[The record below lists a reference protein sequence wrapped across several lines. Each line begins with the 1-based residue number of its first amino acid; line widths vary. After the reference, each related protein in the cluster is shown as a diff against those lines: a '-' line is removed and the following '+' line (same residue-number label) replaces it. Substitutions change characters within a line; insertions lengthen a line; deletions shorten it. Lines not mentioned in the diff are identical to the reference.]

1 MHTLVGGGKEGGG
14 EIMLTGSGVIG
25 VEEGGELKI
34 EKTKI
39 GQYKVYTKLRFS
51 FYHADET
58 ERADSKCVSDVSPHR
73 GGNKNSH
80 LHFISIS

>member
-1 MHTLVGGGKEGGG
+1 MRRDVHALVGGGKEGGG

-39 GQYKVYTKLRFS
+39 GQ
-51 FYHADET
+51 
-58 ERADSKCVSDVSPHR
+58 
-73 GGNKNSH
+73 
-80 LHFISIS
+80 

>member
-1 MHTLVGGGKEGGG
+1 MHLNVCSLCDRDTALRSAELVLLIVFVPDLVYLERIGTALCGETCTRCLVRVKGGGG

-39 GQYKVYTKLRFS
+39 GQ
-51 FYHADET
+51 
-58 ERADSKCVSDVSPHR
+58 
-73 GGNKNSH
+73 
-80 LHFISIS
+80 